1 MHYDLVNLPSKN
13 FEFSSYGDI
22 VRIDQG
28 GTLEALKLGQTIIDV
43 KDTRT
48 ASNTIMT
55 NVYVV
60 DAVKIEMRITE
71 FNDDMWDNEVPV
83 F

>member
-1 MHYDLVNLPSKN
+1 L
-13 FEFSSYGDI
+13 GGI

-28 GTLEALKLGQTIIDV
+28 GTLEALKLGQTIIDM

-55 NVYVV
+55 NVHVV
-60 DAVKIEMRITE
+60 DAVKIEMRIT
-71 FNDDMWDNEVPV
+71 
-83 F
+83 

>member
-1 MHYDLVNLPSKN
+1 M
-13 FEFSSYGDI
+13 
-22 VRIDQG
+22 
-28 GTLEALKLGQTIIDV
+28 EALKLGQTIIDV